1 MKALLG
7 FLLGYFVAGPILI
20 GLAALGIFYWLFFM

>member
-1 MKALLG
+1 MKAILG

-20 GLAALGIFYWLFFM
+20 GLGALAFFYWLFFM